1 MKPTHALR
9 EHHDLLMRRIQE
21 FEQFVD
27 RLPTLEPAGLK
38 SAVQFQIEFLVS
50 EIKSH
55 ARSEERYLY
64 PEVDFLTSPNGM
76 KNTATMRIDHEYI
89 AAYIDRLAEMAPA
102 IALQTI
108 PQFQRTAWEL
118 LAILKLHFD
127 KEEQV
132 YLPLLDN
139 FYTEEEVQG
148 RIVEKMEQFEK
159 EFA

>member
-9 EHHDLLMRRIQE
+9 EHHDLLMRKIQE
-21 FEQFVD
+21 FEQVVD
-27 RLPTLEPAGLK
+27 RLATLNPAELK
-38 SAVQFQIEFLVS
+38 GAVQFQIEFLVS

-55 ARSEERYLY
+55 AKSEERYLY
-64 PEVDFLTSPNGM
+64 PEVDFLTNPTGM
-76 KNTATMRIDHEYI
+76 KNTATMRIDHQYI
-89 AAYIDRLAEMAPA
+89 AAYIDRLADLAPG
-102 IALQTI
+102 ISPKTV
-108 PQFQRTAWEL
+108 PQFQRIAWEL

-139 FYTEEEVQG
+139 YYTEEEVQC